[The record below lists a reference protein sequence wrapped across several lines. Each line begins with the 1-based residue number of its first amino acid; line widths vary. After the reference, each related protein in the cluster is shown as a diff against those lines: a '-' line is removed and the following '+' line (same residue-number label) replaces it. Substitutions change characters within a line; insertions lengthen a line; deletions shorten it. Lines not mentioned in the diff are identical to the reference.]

1 MLLPAQAMA
10 AVDLTLPLNGYW
22 RTGKYMP
29 VRVSGKD
36 AGPSID
42 IGGEGVIAVRLPL
55 RDGRLDGVVPLL
67 TMSEPRGVIDRPM
80 RQLSPDQRLVGF
92 TTIDLQFAQQLFPG
106 DTIVPIQ
113 LSAADPLP
121 GPAIAW
127 ETLDAVVFD
136 NNVSNVSQQKLEQLS
151 ACGVVIA
158 TRPGPISKRSIAG
171 PGFAAED
178 LAAFA
183 PVQGWAAD
191 WPVAF
196 RRAIF
201 LCAIAFSIIA
211 LGVGMMR
218 FKYSALILLVFC
230 ATATAGLW
238 MWWRNRPAVLT
249 QCGSI
254 LVRDGATAQHDLW
267 VFQATASGSR
277 SRMPFS
283 DITRPYFESKLDRVA
298 MKPVLICDETGAPR
312 EFEFHLLPGQKIG
325 FLIRSFIPTPA
336 SALQQPN
343 NSPLERLAKRM
354 YLHQGLQ
361 IAGES
366 DSLLRLDLPK
376 YGEQWPTLV
385 IESTKP

>member
-22 RTGKYMP
+22 RAGKYMP
-29 VRVSGKD
+29 LRVSVRD
-36 AGPSID
+36 AGSTID
-42 IGGEGVIAVRLPL
+42 IGGDGVIAVRLPL
-55 RDGRLDGVVPLL
+55 RDGRFEGIVPML
-67 TMSEPRGVIDRPM
+67 TMSEPRGVVDRPM

-92 TTIDLQFAQQLFPG
+92 TTIDLQLARQLFPG

-113 LSAADPLP
+113 LNAADPLP

-127 ETLDAVVFD
+127 ETLDAVVLE
-136 NNVSNVSQQKLEQLS
+136 NSNSNISDLKLQQLTD
-151 ACGVVIA
+151 CGVAVV
-158 TRPGPISKRSIAG
+158 RGGQISKRSIAG
-171 PGFAAED
+171 PRFAAED

-201 LCAIAFSIIA
+201 LCAVGFSIIV
-211 LGVGMMR
+211 LGVGLMR
-218 FKYSALILLVFC
+218 FKHSALILILVC
-230 ATATAGLW
+230 AAATAGLW
-238 MWWRNRPAVLT
+238 MWWHSRPTVLT

-254 LVRDGATAQHDLW
+254 LVRDGANSQRDLW
-267 VFQATASGSR
+267 IFQATASGSQ

-283 DITRPYFESKLDRVA
+283 ETTRPYFESKLDREA
-298 MKPVLICDETGAPR
+298 MKVILSCDETGAPR
-312 EFEFHLLPGQKIG
+312 EFAFNLLPGQKIG
-325 FLIRSFIPTPA
+325 FLMRSFIPTPP
-336 SALQQPN
+336 STLQQPKD
-343 NSPLERLAKRM
+343 SPLERLAKRM
-354 YLHQGLQ
+354 YLHQGLKV
-361 IAGES
+361 IGES

-376 YGEQWPTLV
+376 YGVQWPTLV